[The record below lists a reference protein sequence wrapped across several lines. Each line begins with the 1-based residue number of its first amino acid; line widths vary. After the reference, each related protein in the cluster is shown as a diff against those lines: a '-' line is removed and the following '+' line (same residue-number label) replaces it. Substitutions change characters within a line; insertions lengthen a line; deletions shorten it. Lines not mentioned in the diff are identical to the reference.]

1 MNAAAI
7 GAHVIGNTGLLKTG
21 LMASAL
27 GVTAYSRV
35 LGKRVSEHTAV
46 PAASG
51 TEPVAA
57 IVVNAKLGEQQ
68 RIANV
73 LEGIAARIPGAARL
87 RKGFVADRPRDL
99 GSIGAIPS
107 RP

>member
-1 MNAAAI
+1 MA
-7 GAHVIGNTGLLKTG
+7 GASLLKTG
-21 LMASAL
+21 LMAAAL

-35 LGKRVSEHTAV
+35 LGKRVSEHAAV

-57 IVVNAKLGEQQ
+57 IVVNAKLGEQP

-73 LEGIAARIPGAARL
+73 LEGLAARIPGAARL